1 VNYPFNGESLTMEVN
16 VAIFIKCDFTE
27 IVLIIC

>member
-1 VNYPFNGESLTMEVN
+1 MEVN